1 MPFAAVSDRVKFVS
15 YIFRLLV
22 FKIIHYLSQSVRF
35 EKGIA
40 VLSYFTLSYVYEL
53 FHTAQYGINVIKWT
67 FKSIIIFKSSHF
79 FTFQEFRYQII
90 LTEKIQCIVAMMKS
104 SRISG

>member
-53 FHTAQYGINVIKWT
+53 FHTARYGIKWT
-67 FKSIIIFKSSHF
+67 FKGIIIFKSSHYF
-79 FTFQEFRYQII
+79 N
-90 LTEKIQCIVAMMKS
+90 V
-104 SRISG
+104 SRVSISDYSYREDTVYRCDDEIF